1 MQVNF
6 DAGVV
11 FMHHQSVGSMT
22 TVPILKNRG
31 FEQLGGH
38 HDGPWNA
45 RPFRNQNYRRWWESD
60 PREFTY
66 CYTVRNP
73 FSCILTHWWQWSLVP
88 LEAEPQV
95 TVEFLEDFMYRGLKY
110 HPHRGL
116 MFRFAWEPMQG
127 PTLVAKTE
135 TLRVCLDRIFH
146 RTGLPAIED
155 HEWVHKNKTSGKPT
169 AHQWGYFTP
178 EAIAWIEEH
187 HTRELERFGY
197 GIKDLP

>member
-6 DAGVV
+6 EVGVV
-11 FMHHQSVGSMT
+11 FMHHQSVGSIT

-38 HDGPWNA
+38 HDGPWNC
-45 RPFRNQNYRRWWESD
+45 RPFRGQDYRRWWKSD

-73 FSCILTHWWQWSLVP
+73 FACILTHWWQWTEDYAP
-88 LEAEPQV
+88 GI

-110 HPHRGL
+110 HPHRGQ

-127 PTLVAKTE
+127 PTLFAKTE
-135 TLRVCLDRIFH
+135 TLRPCLNKIF
-146 RTGLPAIED
+146 RRAGLPGIKGQ
-155 HEWVHKNKTSGKPT
+155 EWVHKNATAGKPT
-169 AHQWGYFTP
+169 AHQASYFTP
-178 EAIAWIEEH
+178 EAVAWIEKH
-187 HTRELERFGY
+187 HARELHRFEYSIG
-197 GIKDLP
+197 DLP